1 MKKIT
6 LGILSLFCV
15 SCYETTR
22 NCKDYR
28 TGEFV
33 FEQEINGKL
42 EKSSFIRTD
51 SMEIE
56 TYNGK
61 IDTSIVRWIND
72 CEYVLQ
78 KKNPKNMAERKGVHI
93 KILST
98 NESGY
103 TFEYGIVGASKKEK
117 GKITRK

>member
-98 NESGY
+98 NKSGY
-103 TFEYGIVGASKKEK
+103 TFEYGIVGASKK
-117 GKITRK
+117 RKRENYT